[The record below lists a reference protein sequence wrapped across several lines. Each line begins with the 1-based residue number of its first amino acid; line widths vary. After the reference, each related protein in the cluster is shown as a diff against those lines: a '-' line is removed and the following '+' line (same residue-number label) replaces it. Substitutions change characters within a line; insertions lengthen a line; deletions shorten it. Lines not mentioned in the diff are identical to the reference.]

1 MNIDLMKNLFA
12 ISVLAFCLAGCG
24 AEDVEKTFVNVGNPL
39 VRDNYTADPAPMV
52 ASDGRLYVFCGHDE
66 CFEDRPGYEGK
77 YGFNITEWLCYST
90 EDMHTWTDHGV
101 VMKPTDF
108 SWAVGEAWASQ
119 VVEAGGRYWFYVST
133 QCGEPD
139 CKAIGVAV
147 SDSPAGPF
155 RDALGHAL
163 ILDDMTDNG
172 PRGWWNDIDPSVMI
186 DDDGT
191 PWLCWGN
198 GTCFL
203 VRLKRNMTELDG
215 EIKVLP
221 MENYVEGPW
230 IYKKN
235 GHYYNVYA
243 SMGDG
248 RETISYAMAPSMEGP
263 WTCMGE
269 LTGMAEDSFTI
280 HPGVIGYKGKSYLF
294 YHNSSLS
301 LDGYGP
307 ATGRRS
313 ICVDEMFYNPD
324 GTICPVTQTRAG
336 VSLKGLSGYV
346 GTPAE
351 GVPASTNVPVKEY
364 PCVDGQGRATFKIS
378 ADDAHDVVV
387 DICGRKY
394 PMTKGED
401 GMWTA
406 TTDPLVAGFHY
417 YFMEVDGARFVDPAT
432 ETFYGC
438 GMMAG
443 GIEIPE
449 PAEDA
454 AYYTFDKA
462 VPHGQVR
469 ECRYWSDIE
478 QSMRRCYVYTPAEY
492 ERGRRRYPVLYLQ
505 HGMGEDERGWHQQ
518 GRIADILDNQ
528 IASGKC
534 EPMIVVM
541 DYGNCGYSIGAV
553 PGETHATFGAS
564 FTPILI
570 REIIPFIESTFR
582 VKTGRE
588 HRAMAGLSWGG
599 HQTFVTALANLDK
612 FAWIGAFSGAIF
624 LAPGTDLRTIY
635 GGVFADADKF
645 NDDVRLLF
653 MGMGSEEDFGI
664 GKLSAALSEI
674 GIDNVYYESPGTH
687 HEWLTW
693 RRCLNEFV
701 QLLWK

>member
-1 MNIDLMKNLFA
+1 MKKLFVFIIA
-12 ISVLAFCLAGCG
+12 AFALAACAQ
-24 AEDVEKTFVNVGNPL
+24 EVEQKTFVNVGNPL
-39 VRDNYTADPAPMV
+39 VRDRYTADPAPMV

-101 VMKPTDF
+101 AMKPKDF
-108 SWAVGEAWASQ
+108 SWSIGEAWASQ
-119 VVEAGGRYWFYVST
+119 VIEADGKYWFYVST
-133 QCGEPD
+133 QCGEPN

-147 SDSPAGPF
+147 ADSPAGPYA
-155 RDALGHAL
+155 DAIGRPLVV
-163 ILDDMTDNG
+163 DDMTPNG
-172 PRGWWNDIDPSVMI
+172 PRGWWNDFDPTVMI

-203 VRLKRNMTELDG
+203 ARLKKNMVELDG
-215 EIKVLP
+215 EIMTLP

-230 IYKKN
+230 IYKRD

-243 SMGDG
+243 SMGAG
-248 RETISYAMAPSMEGP
+248 RESISYAMAPSMEGP
-263 WTCMGE
+263 WTFMGE
-269 LTGMAEDSFTI
+269 LTGMGEDSFTI
-280 HPGVIGYKGKSYLF
+280 HPGVIDYKGKSYLF

-324 GTICPVTQTRAG
+324 GTIRPVIQTSAG
-336 VSLKGLSGYV
+336 VSLKGWSGHV
-346 GTPAE
+346 RTPEEGT
-351 GVPASTNVPVKEY
+351 PASTNVPVKEY
-364 PCVDGQGRATFKIS
+364 PCVDAQGRATFRIS

-387 DICGRKY
+387 DICGKKY
-394 PMTKGED
+394 PMTKGDD
-401 GMWTA
+401 GMWMA
-406 TTDPLVAGFHY
+406 TTDPLVVGFHY

-438 GMMAG
+438 GLMAG

-454 AYYTFDKA
+454 AYYTFDRNI
-462 VPHGQVR
+462 PHGQVR
-469 ECRYWSDIE
+469 ECQYWSDIE

-492 ERGRRRYPVLYLQ
+492 EKGRRKYPVLYLQ

-518 GRIADILDNQ
+518 GKMANILDNQ
-528 IASGKC
+528 IAAGKC

-541 DYGNCGYSIGAV
+541 DYGNCGHIIGSI
-553 PGETHATFGAS
+553 PGETHASFGAS
-564 FTPILI
+564 FTPILL

-582 VKTGRE
+582 VKADRE

-599 HQTFVTALANLDK
+599 HQTFVTTMANLDK

-624 LAPGTDLRTIY
+624 LAPGTDLRTLY
-635 GGVFADADKF
+635 DGVFADADRF
-645 NDDVRLLF
+645 NRDVHLLF
-653 MGMGSEEDFGI
+653 LGMGSEENFGTES
-664 GKLSAALSEI
+664 LSASLSEI
-674 GIDNVYYESPGTH
+674 GIENVYYESPGTH

-693 RRCLNEFV
+693 RRCLNEFIP
-701 QLLWK
+701 LLFR